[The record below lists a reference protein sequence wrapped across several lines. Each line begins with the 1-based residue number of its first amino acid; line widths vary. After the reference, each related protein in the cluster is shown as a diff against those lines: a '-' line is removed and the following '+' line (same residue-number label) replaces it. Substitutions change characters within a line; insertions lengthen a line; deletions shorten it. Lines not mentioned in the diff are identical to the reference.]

1 MESTFVE
8 RGGFMDRGQET
19 VDASSIFRA
28 VLNRRSRLARE
39 NGQLNAAIAMCDAI
53 KAFKDHPNRN
63 SLQKFAEAESRW
75 LSIVG
80 PNRNKSYADELGALL
95 RQGKLISITAKTI
108 NSAHNDKYDPPYG
121 YVYGM
126 TSMRYPRLIKL
137 GVTSR
142 KRHPQDR
149 WKELSEKYSLTD
161 LKISFFCEIAFPA
174 RAEREWTLRFDIRRE
189 SLQNYESR
197 EWFKFEPA
205 EAHTAVS
212 SIVKD
217 LGLKEYGRWY
227 LSKEIRDGITYSK
240 TPSTRNAPLGTL
252 AKTLSDQ

>member
-1 MESTFVE
+1 MV
-8 RGGFMDRGQET
+8 RGLDT
-19 VDASSIFRA
+19 VDASSIYRA
-28 VLNRRSRLARE
+28 VLNRRSRPARE

-53 KAFKDHPNRN
+53 KAFEANPNRE
-63 SLQKFAEAESRW
+63 SLQKFATAENKW

-80 PNRNKSYADELGALL
+80 PDRNKSYADELRALL

-137 GVTSR
+137 GATSR

-149 WKELSEKYSLTD
+149 WKELSEKYGLTD
-161 LKISFFCEIAFPA
+161 LKISFFCEIEFPA
-174 RAEREWTLRFDIRRE
+174 RVEREWTLRFDIRRE
-189 SLQNYESR
+189 SLRNHESR

-205 EAHTAVS
+205 EAQIAIR

-217 LGLKEYGRWY
+217 LGLKEYGQWY
-227 LSKEIRDGITYSK
+227 LSKEIRDGISYNK
-240 TPSTRNAPLGTL
+240 TPSARNALPGTL
-252 AKTLSDQ
+252 AKTPSDQ